1 MYKRQDFVDSACP
14 AIIQDPLDQDSAEV
28 ISASSPLAPTIS
40 IRSVHGGGAHWL
52 EAEDPL
58 AQGTFDRRVV
68 DIGPLAPQAGPG
80 FAGGLAVYAIERG
93 SPAGKAWAAGSLMPG
108 TKRTA
113 THLST
118 GVLSQGT
125 GRPSPGE
132 RAA

>member
-1 MYKRQDFVDSACP
+1 MGTAVARPLGRRQWWAALGPVVTDVHRHRHSG
-14 AIIQDPLDQDSAEV
+14 
-28 ISASSPLAPTIS
+28 
-40 IRSVHGGGAHWL
+40 HGGGAHWL
-52 EAEDPL
+52 EAEDRL

-80 FAGGLAVYAIERG
+80 FAGGLAVYAIDRG
-93 SPAGKAWAAGSLMPG
+93 SPAGKACAAGSLMSG

-132 RAA
+132 RAT